1 MILFRIFIFI
11 ISFLFIVAGLTTII
25 GPDINNVFL
34 PVVVNDQATSILI
47 RAFGGV
53 VTGVGYLSMRFIYSS
68 SKVQVGTVILYII
81 STTVIAKIFSFF
93 YDGYTHYSMSTF
105 VILILFAL
113 SLFIVQKA
121 RKNEI
126 GDQNFLN

>member
-11 ISFLFIVAGLTTII
+11 ISFLFLAAGLTTII
-25 GPDINNVFL
+25 GPDINNIFL

-81 STTVIAKIFSFF
+81 STTLIAKIFSFF
-93 YDGYTHYSMSTF
+93 YDGYTHYSMATF

>member
-11 ISFLFIVAGLTTII
+11 ISSLFLVAGLTTII
-25 GPDINNVFL
+25 SPDINSVFL
-34 PVVVNDQATSILI
+34 PIEVNDQATAILI

-53 VTGVGYLSMRFIYSS
+53 VAGVGYLSMRFIYSS

-81 STTVIAKIFSFF
+81 STTLIAKIFSFF
-93 YDGYTHYSMSTF
+93 YDGYTHYSMQTF
-105 VILILFAL
+105 VILILFAI

>member
-1 MILFRIFIFI
+1 MILFRVFIFI
-11 ISFLFIVAGLTTII
+11 ISSLFLAAGLTTIAS
-25 GPDINNVFL
+25 PDINSVFL
-34 PVVVNDQATSILI
+34 PTKVNDQSTAILI

>member
-11 ISFLFIVAGLTTII
+11 ISSLFLVAGLTII
-25 GPDINNVFL
+25 ISPDINSVFL
-34 PVVVNDQATSILI
+34 PIEVNEQAIAILI

-53 VTGVGYLSMRFIYSS
+53 VTAIGYLSMRFIYSS

-81 STTVIAKIFSFF
+81 STILIAKIFSFF
-93 YDGYTHYSMSTF
+93 YDGYTHYSMQTF